1 MKIDMQLREIIAETE
16 ARYIKRQ
23 TDRLQHQRKL
33 NAGDLLQADNPE
45 RVKKRLQ
52 RLGMERSAATDLV
65 EGLAVPL
72 PSSETPLTLER
83 ILFKN
88 DLMRVNYLERGTLAA
103 RAVGRIWIRS
113 SNGQLVGYATGFMV
127 SPQLLL
133 TNHHVL
139 PTREVAYGQVEFNYQ
154 DGIDGQPLPS
164 VTFTLNPDAFFLTDK
179 SLDYALVAVQTE
191 SHSAVLNQFGWHRL
205 IEDEGKVIIG
215 EYVSIIQHP
224 GGEPKQVALRENQL
238 VDVLPEFLHYQTD
251 TAVGSSGSPVFNDQ
265 WEVVAVHHSGVPKR
279 DRQGRILTIDGD
291 VWTDDQGEQK
301 IAWLANEGTR
311 ISCIIQH
318 IKQQRLSRF
327 AKPLRNQLFEAIP
340 NTASFSSSG
349 SNSDSSSDSSSD
361 FVSNSVSDSMS
372 NSTSDS
378 HPNSISNSMSISN
391 SSGSPEP
398 DSTVNS
404 VTSTPVMSSDGAVTW
419 TIPIQVSIRLGQP
432 TMQLD
437 VASATVASN
446 APDTPIPAPAPTST
460 NSTKPPADE
469 LEAALAEFQEAVK
482 RTYYDETQDEQ
493 DCDRYYGRL
502 LHQIETLK
510 PDELYRKL
518 SDRLRQTHTKSLVY
532 KPNKQ
537 LYPWVDL
544 YPDLKLRSIYSGQ
557 PFEPEALIREDFRID
572 QLRSL
577 RIQELQLKE
586 STLSSDQYQQAL
598 ELLEASLPYNCEHV
612 VPQSWFG
619 KAEPMRGDLHHLF
632 ACEVTCNS
640 FRSNYPYFDFDQ
652 FQERDSIRDDCGKL
666 SSDRFEPRKG
676 KGAVARATLYFL
688 LRYPGK
694 ISKSRS
700 EYTSERLETLIE
712 WHTAYPPDEYEKHR
726 NAAIYERQ
734 GNRNPLIDFPE
745 WAERIDFSLGVK

>member
-1 MKIDMQLREIIAETE
+1 MKIDMQLRETIAETE
-16 ARYIKRQ
+16 ARYAKRQ

-33 NAGDLLQADNPE
+33 NAGEFLQADDPE

-52 RLGMERSAATDLV
+52 RLGVERSAAARLV
-65 EGLAVPL
+65 EGLSVPL
-72 PSSETPLTLER
+72 PPTEMPLSLER
-83 ILFKN
+83 IFFKN
-88 DLMRVNYLERGTLAA
+88 DLMRINYLERGTRAA
-103 RAVGRIWIRS
+103 RAVGRIWIQS
-113 SNGQLVGYATGFMV
+113 SQGQLIGYATGFMV

-139 PTREVAYGQVEFNYQ
+139 PTRESAYGQVEFNYQ
-154 DGIDGQPLPS
+154 DGIDGQPLQS
-164 VTFTLNPDAFFLTDK
+164 VRLKLNPDAFFLADK

-191 SHSAVLNQFGWHRL
+191 PHCPSLKQFGWHRL

-279 DRQGRILTIDGD
+279 DRQGRILTINGD
-291 VWTDDQGEQK
+291 VWTDEQGEQK

-311 ISCIIQH
+311 VRCIIQH

-327 AKPLRNQLFEAIP
+327 AKPLRDQLFEAMPDSGHFDSDSDSESNSNLISKLKSDSLSYSIP
-340 NTASFSSSG
+340 NSMPISRSIDPDDTDSASG
-349 SNSDSSSDSSSD
+349 SDR
-361 FVSNSVSDSMS
+361 
-372 NSTSDS
+372 
-378 HPNSISNSMSISN
+378 
-391 SSGSPEP
+391 
-398 DSTVNS
+398 
-404 VTSTPVMSSDGAVTW
+404 STPMVSSDGTVTW

-432 TMQLD
+432 TMQLSGETPLPTPSTSFTSD
-437 VASATVASN
+437 IQSN
-446 APDTPIPAPAPTST
+446 PSVHSSETQS
-460 NSTKPPADE
+460 DE
-469 LEAALAEFQEAVK
+469 LEAALAEFQEATQ
-482 RTYYDETQDEQ
+482 RTYYDEAQDAQ
-493 DCDRYYGRL
+493 HCDRYYGRL
-502 LHQIETLK
+502 LRQIESLE

-518 SDRLRQTHTKSLVY
+518 SDRLRQTHTTSLVY

-544 YPDLKLRSIYSGQ
+544 HPDLKLRSIYSGQ
-557 PFEPEALIREDFRID
+557 PFEPEAFIREDFRID

-577 RIQELQLKE
+577 RTQELQRKE
-586 STLSSDQYQQAL
+586 STLSPEQYQQAL

-640 FRSNYPYFDFDQ
+640 FRGNYPYFDFDQ
-652 FQERDSIRDDCGKL
+652 FQERDSIRAECGKL
-666 SSDRFEPRKG
+666 SSDRFEPRRG

-694 ISKSRS
+694 ISKTRS
-700 EYTSERLETLIE
+700 EYTQERLETLIE
-712 WHTAYPPDEYEKHR
+712 WHMTYPPNDYEKHR
-726 NAAIYERQ
+726 NAAIFERQ

-745 WAERIDFSLGVK
+745 WAECIDFSLGVE

>member
-33 NAGDLLQADNPE
+33 NAGELLQADNPE

-52 RLGMERSAATDLV
+52 RLGMERSAATNLV

-301 IAWLANEGTR
+301 LLGWRTKVRALA
-311 ISCIIQH
+311 
-318 IKQQRLSRF
+318 
-327 AKPLRNQLFEAIP
+327 
-340 NTASFSSSG
+340 ASFNILS
-349 SNSDSSSDSSSD
+349 
-361 FVSNSVSDSMS
+361 
-372 NSTSDS
+372 
-378 HPNSISNSMSISN
+378 
-391 SSGSPEP
+391 
-398 DSTVNS
+398 
-404 VTSTPVMSSDGAVTW
+404 
-419 TIPIQVSIRLGQP
+419 
-432 TMQLD
+432 
-437 VASATVASN
+437 SN
-446 APDTPIPAPAPTST
+446 AYQDSRNHCAINYLKRYQILRVFLVPVLTLILALIPV
-460 NSTKPPADE
+460 
-469 LEAALAEFQEAVK
+469 L
-482 RTYYDETQDEQ
+482 
-493 DCDRYYGRL
+493 
-502 LHQIETLK
+502 I
-510 PDELYRKL
+510 LYRI
-518 SDRLRQTHTKSLVY
+518 
-532 KPNKQ
+532 
-537 LYPWVDL
+537 LYRIPC
-544 YPDLKLRSIYSGQ
+544 
-557 PFEPEALIREDFRID
+557 LI
-572 QLRSL
+572 LHP
-577 RIQELQLKE
+577 
-586 STLSSDQYQQAL
+586 TL
-598 ELLEASLPYNCEHV
+598 
-612 VPQSWFG
+612 
-619 KAEPMRGDLHHLF
+619 
-632 ACEVTCNS
+632 
-640 FRSNYPYFDFDQ
+640 
-652 FQERDSIRDDCGKL
+652 
-666 SSDRFEPRKG
+666 
-676 KGAVARATLYFL
+676 
-688 LRYPGK
+688 
-694 ISKSRS
+694 
-700 EYTSERLETLIE
+700 TLIPFLILCLFLI
-712 WHTAYPPDEYEKHR
+712 HLAHL
-726 NAAIYERQ
+726 NLI
-734 GNRNPLIDFPE
+734 PLLIP
-745 WAERIDFSLGVK
+745 LHLLQ

>member
-1 MKIDMQLREIIAETE
+1 MKIDMQLREVIAETE
-16 ARYIKRQ
+16 ARYTKRQ
-23 TDRLQHQRKL
+23 TDRLQNQRKL
-33 NAGDLLQADNPE
+33 NAGELLQADNPE
-45 RVKKRLQ
+45 RVKKRLE
-52 RLGMERSAATDLV
+52 RLGMERSAATSLV
-65 EGLAVPL
+65 EGFTVPL
-72 PSSETPLTLER
+72 PASGTPLTLER

-88 DLMRVNYLERGTLAA
+88 DLMRINYLERGTLAGH
-103 RAVGRIWIRS
+103 AVGRLWIRS
-113 SNGQLVGYATGFMV
+113 TNGQLVGYATGFMV
-127 SPQLLL
+127 SPRLLL
-133 TNHHVL
+133 TNQHVL
-139 PTREVAYGQVEFNYQ
+139 PTRESAYGQVEFNYQ
-154 DGIDGQPLPS
+154 DGIDGQPLQS
-164 VTFTLNPDAFFLTDK
+164 VIFTLDPDTFFIADK
-179 SLDYALVAVQTE
+179 ALDYALVAVQAQ
-191 SHSAVLNQFGWHRL
+191 SHIDLNRFGWHRL

-279 DRQGRILTIDGD
+279 DRQGRILSIDGQ

-311 ISCIIQH
+311 ISCIIKH

-327 AKPLRNQLFEAIP
+327 AKPLRDELFEAIP
-340 NTASFSSSG
+340 DTTSRARSA
-349 SNSDSSSDSSSD
+349 SNSDSFLDSVSNSDSKSS
-361 FVSNSVSDSMS
+361 FASNSIPNSMSVSDSI
-372 NSTSDS
+372 D
-378 HPNSISNSMSISN
+378 P
-391 SSGSPEP
+391 
-398 DSTVNS
+398 VNS
-404 VTSTPVMSSDGAVTW
+404 RSSVDPVMSSDGTVTW

-432 TMQLD
+432 TMQVD
-437 VASATVASN
+437 VVPAGATAISNQSSDISISN
-446 APDTPIPAPAPTST
+446 ATSKTPT
-460 NSTKPPADE
+460 NSTKPATDE
-469 LEAALAEFQEAVK
+469 LEAALAEFQEAAE
-482 RTYYDETQDEQ
+482 RTYYDEMQDQQ

-502 LHQIETLK
+502 LSQIDSLEA
-510 PDELYRKL
+510 DELYRKL
-518 SDRLRQTHTKSLVY
+518 SDRLKQSHTNSLNY
-532 KPNKQ
+532 KPSKQ

-544 YPDLKLRSIYSGQ
+544 HPDLKIRSIYSGQ
-557 PFEPEALIREDFRID
+557 SFEPEALIREDFRID

-577 RIQELQLKE
+577 RTQELQLKE
-586 STLSSDQYQQAL
+586 STLSPDQYQQAL
-598 ELLEASLPYNCEHV
+598 ELLEASLPYNCEHI

-694 ISKSRS
+694 ISKTKS
-700 EYTSERLETLIE
+700 EYTIERLETLIG
-712 WHTAYPPDEYEKHR
+712 WHNAYPPTEYEQHR

-734 GNRNPLIDFPE
+734 GNRNPLIDFPQ
-745 WAERIDFSLGVK
+745 WAEQIDFSLGLG